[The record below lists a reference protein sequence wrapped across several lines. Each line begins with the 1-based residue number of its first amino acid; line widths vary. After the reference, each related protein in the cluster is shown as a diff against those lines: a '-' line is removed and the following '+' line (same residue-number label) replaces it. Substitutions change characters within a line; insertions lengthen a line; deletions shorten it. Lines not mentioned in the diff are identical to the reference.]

1 MAARLMILNGPNLN
15 LLGSREPEIYGHE
28 TLSDIKSMCVTAAS
42 PHGLE
47 IDFRQS
53 NHEGVLVDWIQ
64 ESREGFAA
72 LIINPA
78 AYTHTS
84 IALHDA
90 LKAVSIP
97 VIEVHISDPSTREP
111 FRHHSF
117 VGLVATRTIAGRG
130 AAGYVEAVEIAA
142 SLI

>member
-28 TLSDIKSMCVTAAS
+28 TLADIKSMCVTAAS

-53 NHEGVLVDWIQ
+53 NHEGVLVDWIH

-111 FRHHSF
+111 FRYHSF

>member
-15 LLGSREPEIYGHE
+15 LLGSREPDIYGLE
-28 TLSDIKSMCVTAAS
+28 TLSDIKAMCVAAARA
-42 PHGLE
+42 HGLE
-47 IDFRQS
+47 VDFRQS
-53 NHEGVLVDWIQ
+53 NHEGVLIDWIQ
-64 ESREGFAA
+64 EAREGFAA

-90 LKAVSIP
+90 LKTVSIP

-111 FRHHSF
+111 FRHQSY
-117 VGLVATRTIAGRG
+117 VGLVAARTIAGRG